1 MSLRNLIVASLALLP
16 AAGAYSVRG
25 ADDKKTL
32 HAVDETMVQPLR
44 FDQKLLV
51 CNAYPSHS
59 PVVIKKNE
67 NELLA
72 DENEPLSFRECRY
85 LKGQVQEHDRLDL
98 GLRDQELHG
107 TFEVGALPSND
118 AVLLLVLE
126 KREASVMMSFQSF
139 AFPSH
144 TDDKDAQLAVIN
156 TFKGN
161 SSAPHLKM
169 EDHVTG
175 KEKQTV
181 SKRIEQLNFNRV
193 YSVEEGEY
201 EASVADKTRGKT
213 ADDETHLEQATKK
226 SLHLAKSM
234 NYVVL
239 RVGGSSPEYPESIV
253 VYPETPMGKSGSTRM
268 ALSWMA
274 VAAATVVSFMG

>member
-1 MSLRNLIVASLALLP
+1 MPKFAVAFALFATAQSTVVRKALRP
-16 AAGAYSVRG
+16 ADAPAKPVG
-25 ADDKKTL
+25 
-32 HAVDETMVQPLR
+32 EMVTPLR
-44 FDQKLLV
+44 FDQRLLV
-51 CNAYPSHS
+51 CNAYPSKS
-59 PVVIKKNE
+59 PVVVKKNE
-67 NELLA
+67 KEMLV
-72 DENEPLSFRECRY
+72 DEENPIAYKECRY
-85 LKGQVQEHDRLDL
+85 LSGNVEQHDRLDL
-98 GLRDQELHG
+98 SLRDVEMHG
-107 TFEVGALPSND
+107 TFEVGELPNSD
-118 AVLLLVLE
+118 AVLLLVLD
-126 KREASVMMSFQSF
+126 KRENSPLVGFQSF
-139 AFPSH
+139 AFLSRP
-144 TDDKDAQLAVIN
+144 DAKDAQLAVID

-169 EDHVTG
+169 EDHINE
-175 KEKQTV
+175 KEKKTV